1 MSDTTDTSTG
11 TETTPVPTPD
21 TGSSDSGSETT
32 AAPDT
37 TETTPDTSV
46 PASDPSEGAD
56 DTTESNSPSDS
67 TDETPVAPQVV
78 NDDNGQHVVMPD
90 GSVIT
95 TRSHTYPVS
104 NAEQEVYELT
114 HSGDQER
121 YKFVPGDKEYN
132 AYSDPKLPNSQVAK
146 WVEQEI
152 ISFAGRIL
160 DDPNARVSP
169 IWDSFNQIYQGE
181 LAEAIETGGGS
192 GKVEA

>member
-1 MSDTTDTSTG
+1 MSDTTDTST
-11 TETTPVPTPD
+11 ETTPVPETTPTPD
-21 TGSSDSGSETT
+21 TGSTGTETSTGGSETT

-37 TETTPDTSV
+37 TETTPDTSEGG
-46 PASDPSEGAD
+46 SEPSEGQD
-56 DTTESNSPSDS
+56 DTT
-67 TDETPVAPQVV
+67 TDETPAAPQVV
-78 NDDNGQHVVMPD
+78 NDDDGQHVVMPN
-90 GSVIT
+90 GNVVV
-95 TRSHTYPVS
+95 TRNHTYPVS
-104 NAEQEVYELT
+104 NAEQEVFELT

-121 YKFVPGDKEYN
+121 YKYVPGDKEYN